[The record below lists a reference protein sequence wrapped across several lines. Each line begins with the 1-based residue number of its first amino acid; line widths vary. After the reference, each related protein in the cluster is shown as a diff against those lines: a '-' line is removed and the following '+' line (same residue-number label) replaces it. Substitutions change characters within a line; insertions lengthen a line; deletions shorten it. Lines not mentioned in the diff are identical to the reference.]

1 MRALLTL
8 ALLLLQSA
16 ALAQTTAPAKTA
28 PTTATR
34 TATNRPPNFIF
45 IQAEATGWSSTS
57 VDMNGQTDGQTDGQ
71 TPDTVIPSVVKIRRV
86 QTTNDVLR
94 ELGYPTAHYGKWH
107 VGRSDP
113 KANGFDDSDDPN
125 SNQGPDCGATPNPE
139 QTAMITDKGIAFM
152 RAVLVEMGVADNT
165 YIFFSA
171 DHGAQGGGGGGGGG
185 GEKKKQQQGSNP

>member
-71 TPDTVIPSVVKIRRV
+71 TPDTVIPSVVKTRRV

-94 ELGYPTAHYGKWH
+94 ELSYATAHYGKWH

-125 SNQGPDCGATPNPE
+125 SNQGPDRGATPNPE

-152 RAVLVEMGVADNT
+152 CALLVEMGVADNT

-171 DHGAQGGGGGGGGG
+171 DYGAQGGGGGGGGG

>member
-57 VDMNGQTDGQTDGQ
+57 VDMNGQT
-71 TPDTVIPSVVKIRRV
+71 PDTVIPTGV
-86 QTTNDVLR
+86 TTTGDVPR
-94 ELGYPTAHYGKWH
+94 ELSYATAHYGKWH
-107 VGRSDP
+107 VGRSDT
-113 KANGFDDSDDPN
+113 KFNGFDDSDDPN

-152 RAVLVEMGVADNT
+152 CAVLVEMGVADNT

>member
-34 TATNRPPNFIF
+34 TATRTATNRPPNFIF

-57 VDMNGQTDGQTDGQ
+57 VDMNGQTDGQ

-94 ELGYPTAHYGKWH
+94 ELGYPTAHYG
-107 VGRSDP
+107 
-113 KANGFDDSDDPN
+113 
-125 SNQGPDCGATPNPE
+125 
-139 QTAMITDKGIAFM
+139 
-152 RAVLVEMGVADNT
+152 
-165 YIFFSA
+165 
-171 DHGAQGGGGGGGGG
+171 
-185 GEKKKQQQGSNP
+185 

>member
-28 PTTATR
+28 AT

-57 VDMNGQTDGQTDGQ
+57 VDMNGRMDGQP
-71 TPDTVIPSVVKIRRV
+71 PDTVIHTGVK
-86 QTTNDVLR
+86 TTGVTTTGDVLR
-94 ELGYPTAHYGKWH
+94 ELSYATAHYGKWH

-113 KANGFDDSDDPN
+113 RANGFDDSDGPN
-125 SNQGPDCGATPNPE
+125 SNQGPDRGATPNPE
-139 QTAMITDKGIAFM
+139 QTAMITEKGIAFM
-152 RAVLVEMGVADNT
+152 CAVLVEMSVADST

-171 DHGAQGGGGGGGGG
+171 DYGAQGGGGGGGG

>member
-16 ALAQTTAPAKTA
+16 ALAQTTAPAKAATTTA
-28 PTTATR
+28 TRTATR

-57 VDMNGQTDGQTDGQ
+57 VDMNGRMDGQP
-71 TPDTVIPSVVKIRRV
+71 PDTVIHTGVK
-86 QTTNDVLR
+86 TTGVTTTGDVLR
-94 ELGYPTAHYGKWH
+94 ELGYATAHYGKWH
-107 VGRSDP
+107 VGRSDT
-113 KANGFDDSDDPN
+113 KFNGFDDSDGPN
-125 SNQGPDCGATPNPE
+125 SNQGPDRGATPNHE

-152 RAVLVEMGVADNT
+152 CAVLVEMGVADNT

-171 DHGAQGGGGGGGGG
+171 DYGAHVGGGGG

>member
-16 ALAQTTAPAKTA
+16 ALAQTTAPAKAATTTA
-28 PTTATR
+28 TRTATR

-57 VDMNGQTDGQTDGQ
+57 VDMNGRMDGQP
-71 TPDTVIPSVVKIRRV
+71 PDTVIHTGVK
-86 QTTNDVLR
+86 TTGVTTTGDVLR
-94 ELGYPTAHYGKWH
+94 ELGYATAHYGKWH

-113 KANGFDDSDDPN
+113 KANGFDDSDGPN
-125 SNQGPDCGATPNPE
+125 SNQGPDRGATPNHE

-152 RAVLVEMGVADNT
+152 CAVLVEMGVADNT

-171 DHGAQGGGGGGGGG
+171 DYGAHVGGGGG

>member
-1 MRALLTL
+1 MRALPTL

-16 ALAQTTAPAKTA
+16 ALAQTTAPAKAA

-57 VDMNGQTDGQTDGQ
+57 VDMIGQ
-71 TPDTVIPSVVKIRRV
+71 TPDTVIPSVVKTRRV
-86 QTTNDVLR
+86 QTTSDVLR
-94 ELGYPTAHYGKWH
+94 ELSYATAHYGKWH

-113 KANGFDDSDDPN
+113 KANGFDDSDGPN
-125 SNQGPDCGATPNPE
+125 SNQGPDRGATPNPE
-139 QTAMITDKGIAFM
+139 QTAMITEKGIAFM
-152 RAVLVEMGVADNT
+152 CAVLVEMGVADST

-171 DHGAQGGGGGGGGG
+171 DYGAHVGGGGG

>member
-16 ALAQTTAPAKTA
+16 AFAQTTAPAKTA
-28 PTTATR
+28 PTTATRTATR

-57 VDMNGQTDGQTDGQ
+57 VDMNGQT
-71 TPDTVIPSVVKIRRV
+71 PDTVIPSVVKIRRV
-86 QTTNDVLR
+86 QTTNDVPR

-125 SNQGPDCGATPNPE
+125 SNQGPDRGATPNPE

-152 RAVLVEMGVADNT
+152 CAVLVEMGVADNT

-171 DHGAQGGGGGGGGG
+171 DYGAQVGR
-185 GEKKKQQQGSNP
+185 GEKKKQQGSNP